1 MLSLISDL
9 SVEQIVL
16 YTKSRWSKLIT
27 NKINEK
33 VNLLYLNESNKI
45 RKLHH
50 WNKFL
55 KSIKLEKYLLKLQQS
70 DAMVIF
76 KLRTRMTNLK
86 NNFHWKYQD
95 NNCPRF
101 LHEPDHEEYLFCS
114 CSQLS
119 SLYRKYRITSY
130 CEVFENNLTVE
141 RYKEIVI
148 FIRETGIEEQQNLNI
163 AICAW

>member
-50 WNKFL
+50 
-55 KSIKLEKYLLKLQQS
+55 
-70 DAMVIF
+70 
-76 KLRTRMTNLK
+76 
-86 NNFHWKYQD
+86 
-95 NNCPRF
+95 
-101 LHEPDHEEYLFCS
+101 
-114 CSQLS
+114 
-119 SLYRKYRITSY
+119 
-130 CEVFENNLTVE
+130 
-141 RYKEIVI
+141 
-148 FIRETGIEEQQNLNI
+148 
-163 AICAW
+163 